1 MQKLPLPLALISG
14 CVRRAQYVEV
24 NMKISIRWALILG
37 CLVLIWGTQVLI
49 TTSTYLSWQR
59 VLLGHSKDI
68 MQNITDLT
76 MEQSQNHLALAQGAA
91 HLTERLLTSE
101 VVGSDLTRTALLE
114 RYFLDQLSIY
124 THFAGIYVGF
134 PNGDFLYVSR
144 SDRYSPDGF
153 RTKIIRHADGGRETR
168 LVWRDAAFAVV
179 GEESDLEDQYDP
191 RQRPWYIKASQAKSI
206 VWTDPY
212 IFFTS
217 RKPGI
222 TVAGPLL
229 IAPDRLKAIVG
240 VDIEIDHLS
249 TFMGQLRIGKNGR
262 AFMLNSNADV
272 VAFPDVDKISF
283 NDTQGDGKLRLV
295 RIDEL
300 NDGLSRA
307 AFRAVRWQYDDQG
320 RLVLDTACFARFEYQ
335 GQAYHAMFT
344 PFENRQWPWII
355 GVYVPESDY
364 LGSIQAN
371 RRFNLYLTLGLSVLA
386 TILGLFLS
394 RAVIRPLGELETE
407 ALAIRHNSSAPVRD
421 IRSAFKEIQETADS
435 FVRMK
440 ENIRAGEEKYRGIF
454 ENIQDVYYE
463 VTLDGRILEISPSVG
478 NVTNYSRQELIGA
491 SLEILYQDIQ
501 DRQAMLDRLIADGK
515 ITDYE
520 INMVGKDGEPEICSV
535 NASLMAGPDGRP
547 EKIIGSLRVVTDRK
561 RAEVELQ
568 RHQERLEELVR
579 ERTTDLLQTNQQL
592 RDQIRVR
599 EQKEQELLRSEEK
612 YRSIIENMENGY
624 YEVDM
629 QGRITFF
636 NDPLAEILGYP
647 GEQLM
652 GLHFTHYMDSMTAK
666 AVRRRF
672 VAILRTGISE
682 NLVRYSITRP
692 DGTQRTLDASAALIV
707 DNSGSVVG
715 FRGVVLDVTERLSA
729 ELEKKRLEDRLQ
741 QVQRLEGIGTLAGGV
756 AHDFNN
762 LLMGIQGNASLMLL
776 DMAPGHVHYEKLR
789 SIEACVQAGA
799 DLTRR
804 LLGFA
809 RGGKY
814 IVRPLDFNEVV
825 ASTARMFQR
834 TRKELSIHEKLE
846 PQIWTVMADHGQIE
860 QVLLNLYIN
869 AWQAMPDG
877 GHIYLE
883 TRNVELDDDFARGFD
898 IRPGRYVRISVTDTG
913 VGIDMAIQSRIFEP
927 FFTTKEIGRGTGLGL
942 ASAYGIIKN
951 HDGAVDFST
960 EVGRGTTFYIY
971 LPASDAA
978 VAKPAAPT
986 ADLAAGNETILLVDD
1001 EKVILGVNRPMLQ
1014 KLGYTVLTAE
1024 SGREAIAVFDA
1035 NRDRIGMVIL
1045 DMIMPDLGGGAVFDH
1060 LKSVRP
1066 DIKVLLSSG
1075 YSISGQA
1082 EEILS
1087 RGCSGFIQKPFNLT
1101 TLSRKIRE
1109 ILDGGTWDSGADA
1122 PGIPD

>member
-1 MQKLPLPLALISG
+1 
-14 CVRRAQYVEV
+14 
-24 NMKISIRWALILG
+24 MKISIRWALILG

-49 TTSTYLSWQR
+49 TTSTSLSWQR
-59 VLLGHSKDI
+59 VLLGHSRDI

-91 HLTERLLTSE
+91 HLTERLITSE
-101 VVGSDLTRTALLE
+101 VVGSDLTRTGMLE

-124 THFAGIYVGF
+124 PHFAGIYVGF

-144 SDRYSPDGF
+144 SDHHCPDGF
-153 RTKIIRHADGGRETR
+153 RTKIIRHVDGQRETR
-168 LVWRDAAFAVV
+168 LVWRDAAFNRV
-179 GEESDLEDQYDP
+179 GEEGDPQDQYDP
-191 RQRPWYIKASQAKSI
+191 RKRPWYIKASEAKTI

-229 IAPDRLKAIVG
+229 ETPDRLKAIVG

-262 AFMLNSNADV
+262 AFMINNNADV
-272 VAFPDVDKISF
+272 VAFPDLDKLSF
-283 NDTQGDGKLRLV
+283 SDTREDNKLRLV

-307 AFRAVRWQYDDQG
+307 AYHAIHWKSDDNG
-320 RLVLDTACFARFEYQ
+320 RLELQTARFARFEYQ

-386 TILGLFLS
+386 TIVGLFLA
-394 RAVIRPLGELETE
+394 RAIIRPLGELEAE
-407 ALAIRHNSSAPVRD
+407 ALAIRHNSTAPDGD
-421 IRSAFKEIQETADS
+421 IRSAFKEIQETADA
-435 FVRMK
+435 FEQMK
-440 ENIRAGEEKYRGIF
+440 ADIRASEEKYRGIF

-463 VTLDGRILEISPSVG
+463 VTLDGCILEISPSIQ
-478 NVTNYSRQELIGA
+478 NVTSYSREELIGA
-491 SLEILYQDIQ
+491 SLETLYQDIK
-501 DRQAMLDRLIADGK
+501 DRQAMLDRLIAHGK
-515 ITDYE
+515 IADYE
-520 INMVGKDGEPEICSV
+520 ITMVGKDGESEICSV
-535 NASLMAGPDGRP
+535 NASLMFGPDGRQ
-547 EKIIGSLRVVTDRK
+547 EKIIGSLRVITGRK
-561 RAEVELQ
+561 RAEMELQ

-592 RDQIRVR
+592 RDQISVR
-599 EQKEQELLRSEEK
+599 MEKEQELLRSEEK

-624 YEVDM
+624 YEVDLD
-629 QGRITFF
+629 GRITFF
-636 NDPLAEILGYP
+636 NDPFAEILGYP
-647 GEQLM
+647 SEQLK
-652 GLHFTHYMDSMTAK
+652 GLHYSGYMDPKTARS
-666 AVRRRF
+666 VRRRF
-672 VAILRTGISE
+672 AAILKTGISE
-682 NLVRYSITRP
+682 KLVRYTITRP
-692 DGTQRTLDASAALIV
+692 DGNQRTLDASAALIV
-707 DNSGSVVG
+707 DNSGNVIG
-715 FRGVVLDVTERLSA
+715 FRGVVLDVTERLNA

-776 DMAPGHVHYEKLR
+776 ELAPGHAHYEKLR

-814 IVRPLDFNEVV
+814 MVRPLDFNEVV
-825 ASTARMFQR
+825 TNTARMFQR
-834 TRKELSIHEKLE
+834 TRKEISIHEKTE
-846 PQIWTVMADHGQIE
+846 PRIWTVSADRSQIE

-883 TRNVELDDDFARGFD
+883 TKNVVLDAAFARGFE
-898 IRPGRYVRISVTDTG
+898 IHPGRYVRISVSDTG
-913 VGIDMAIQSRIFEP
+913 TGIDPAIQSKIFEP

-951 HDGAVDFST
+951 HDGAIDFST
-960 EVGRGTTFYIY
+960 EMGRGTTFYIY

-978 VAKPAAPT
+978 VASPSPAAT
-986 ADLAAGNETILLVDD
+986 DLTAGNETILLVDD
-1001 EKVILGVNRPMLQ
+1001 EEVIVGVNQPMLE

-1024 SGREAIAVFDA
+1024 SGREAIEVFDA
-1035 NRDRIGMVIL
+1035 NHGRIDMVVL

-1087 RGCSGFIQKPFNLT
+1087 RGCAGFIQKPFNLAM
-1101 TLSRKIRE
+1101 LSQKIRE
-1109 ILDGGTWDSGADA
+1109 ILDSGGRDSGADGT
-1122 PGIPD
+1122 GIPG